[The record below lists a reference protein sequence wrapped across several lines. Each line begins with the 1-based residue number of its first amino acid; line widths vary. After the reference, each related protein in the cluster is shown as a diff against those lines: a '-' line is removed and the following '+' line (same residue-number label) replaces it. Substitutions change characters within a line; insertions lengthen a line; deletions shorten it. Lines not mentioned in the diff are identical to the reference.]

1 MGELEIGSAPPGN
14 SRNFRSSALG
24 ALGLPWEA
32 TQGFLQTQ
40 QGLTGTT
47 EEAEEGFCTLC
58 TDAGK
63 TKSPS
68 VY

>member
-14 SRNFRSSALG
+14 SRNFRNSALR
-24 ALGLPWEA
+24 ALGLPREV

-47 EEAEEGFCTLC
+47 EEAEEGFFTLC
-58 TDAGK
+58 IDAGK